1 MDAFRIEFLNYLE
14 AEPGTLQY
22 DLEALETAPP
32 PFSTLDDV
40 VILRVGQT
48 QMGVILTGDQQWV
61 LVVSNELPAPYWAE
75 LTDELIAQFNIHM
88 SALFHL
94 PALPPTGEMDAGLI
108 EGSVDPSD
116 LPAEAVGVPPVD
128 EAKPDTSPRV
138 ETAGVPSVDELEPS
152 ADIAENPVEDGEDEV
167 SPPDFEAAPSS
178 LTDTMD
184 YFAPPTPVALDV
196 TADGNEAD
204 PPPPTDEG
212 DAGLIESDAP
222 YLPAEAVEIPPVD
235 ELEPPTDIAENPV
248 EDESPEPNRGLLGR
262 FFPSANGQTPPD
274 DVSPDEDEAGTEG
287 ETEQVPL
294 ADLQN
299 LEEQPPMSVHVA
311 RATNGHG
318 E

>member
-138 ETAGVPSVDELEPS
+138 ETA
-152 ADIAENPVEDGEDEV
+152 
-167 SPPDFEAAPSS
+167 
-178 LTDTMD
+178 
-184 YFAPPTPVALDV
+184 
-196 TADGNEAD
+196 
-204 PPPPTDEG
+204 
-212 DAGLIESDAP
+212 
-222 YLPAEAVEIPPVD
+222 
-235 ELEPPTDIAENPV
+235 V

-262 FFPSANGQTPPD
+262 FFPSANGQTPD
-274 DVSPDEDEAGTEG
+274 DVSPDEDEAGAEG

-299 LEEQPPMSVHVA
+299 LEEQPDQPPMSVRVA